1 VSFGSEVEEF
11 LAALKP
17 GTRKV
22 YGRELALFAEF
33 LKEQKIGHNVVSLTL
48 LSG

>member
-22 YGRELALFAEF
+22 YGRGLALFAEF
-33 LKEQKIGHNVVSLTL
+33 LKEQKMGSIM
-48 LSG
+48 LSP